1 MPTTDHFSRQAS
13 LYRASR
19 PGYPPELFALLAAVA
34 PARQFA
40 LDCATGNGQAALD
53 LAGHFA
59 QVIAS
64 DLSPAQ
70 LSHRRHHPRVRY
82 VAATAEQLPIA
93 DGCVDLVTVAQALH
107 WLDLPTFYAEVRR
120 VGRPGAVVAAW
131 TYGLLRVAPGIDRVV
146 SRLYTDLVG
155 PYWPP
160 ERALVESGYRDLPF
174 PFETIPAPPFA
185 LRADWTL
192 ERLLVYLA
200 SWSAVQRF
208 QEATGEDPV
217 DLVRADLASAW
228 GDPAATRPVE
238 WALALRVGRVSPAHA

>member
-1 MPTTDHFSRQAS
+1 MSSTDHFSRQAAQ
-13 LYRASR
+13 YRANR
-19 PGYPPELFALLAAVA
+19 PSYPPELFAFLASVA
-34 PARQFA
+34 PAWQLA

-70 LSHRRHHPRVRY
+70 LSHRHLHPRVRY

-107 WLDLPTFYAEVRR
+107 WLDLPTFYAQVRR
-120 VGRPGAVVAAW
+120 VGRPGAIVAAW
-131 TYGLLRVAPGIDRVV
+131 TYGLMRVAPGIDRVV
-146 SRLYTDLVG
+146 SRLYTDVVG

-192 ERLLVYLA
+192 ERLLGYLA

-208 QEATGEDPV
+208 QEATGQDPL
-217 DLVRADLASAW
+217 DLVRAELASAW
-228 GDPAATRPVE
+228 GDPAATRPIE
-238 WALALRVGRVSPAHA
+238 WPLELRVGRASPARA